1 MPGGMPIGGVSA
13 AQHGGSAPAVLSRL
27 QPSSDA
33 IDEMRAGLREL
44 REGQRELRALVLQML
59 EASRASRAPP
69 EPTAAATA
77 AVRTDAWFADVE
89 ERAAK
94 AEAEVERLRAA
105 NGAQAERQ
113 ATERH
118 LQAERQATERHLQAE
133 RQTKDRCVS
142 PNEGTTQIE
151 PPPPAAP
158 AAPAEAEVGATAAS
172 RELGTLSE
180 VQKKALSQARRL
192 AHDGV
197 GETQKAHGF
206 TLIVGNQKR
215 LLAKDDKGVP
225 VIGEINDPE
234 MYDYHERGFKVDE
247 FKHLQTAVKEDGAVV
262 VNEDTGEL
270 VGANYMV
277 CDIRCGDNAGGA
289 RHRSAS
295 AVAQLAG
302 PPGVEKSGCF
312 VVKASED
319 ACGPRTDERGH
330 LIQDSSAKLDV
341 FLPGERLPVKV
352 PVHDSAKVLGL
363 ELINAA
369 RNGEIDTVLD
379 VISQGVNVNYQDMNG
394 ATPLW
399 MSAVYGRAQIV
410 RILLKNGA
418 NPDLHTNHAKTPL
431 YEAADNGYED
441 IVRMLLDAGA
451 NRHIAEKNG
460 RIPID
465 VATASIRAMLKDD
478 TSGNTLLTA
487 GAATEISGK
496 SRRRLSAPAALV
508 RQTVPVQEPD
518 DTDAQ
523 RRGSQQVAEAQRMQR
538 PPG

>member
-1 MPGGMPIGGVSA
+1 MPGGVPVGGVSVA
-13 AQHGGSAPAVLSRL
+13 RHGGSAPALLPPL

-44 REGQRELRALVLQML
+44 REGQRELRALVVQML
-59 EASRASRAPP
+59 EASRATRASP

-113 ATERH
+113 ASEWH
-118 LQAERQATERHLQAE
+118 LQAEFQA
-133 RQTKDRCVS
+133 KDRRVS
-142 PNEGTTQIE
+142 PNVGMPRIE
-151 PPPPAAP
+151 PAPPAAP
-158 AAPAEAEVGATAAS
+158 AAPAEAVVSPTAAS

-180 VQKKALSQARRL
+180 VQKKVLSQARRL
-192 AHDGV
+192 AQEGT
-197 GETQKAHGF
+197 GEAQKAHGF

-234 MYDYHERGFKVDE
+234 MYDYHERRFKVDE

-262 VNEDTGEL
+262 INEDTGEL

-302 PPGVEKSGCF
+302 PPGVDKSGCF

-319 ACGPRTDERGH
+319 ACGPRTDAKGH
-330 LIQDSSAKLDV
+330 LIQDTSAKLDV

-352 PVHDSAKVLGL
+352 PVHDSTKALGL

-379 VISQGVNVNYQDMNG
+379 VIKQGVNVNYQDMNG

-399 MSAVYGRAQIV
+399 VSAVYGRAQIV
-410 RILLKNGA
+410 HILLENGA
-418 NPDLHTNHAKTPL
+418 DPDLHTNHAKTPL
-431 YEAADNGYED
+431 YEAADNGYTD
-441 IVRMLLDAGA
+441 IVRMLIDAGA

-460 RIPID
+460 RLPID
-465 VATASIRAMLKDD
+465 VATASIRTILMKESRRSLALVPDD
-478 TSGNTLLTA
+478 TSPVREPL
-487 GAATEISGK
+487 
-496 SRRRLSAPAALV
+496 PAHG
-508 RQTVPVQEPD
+508 E
-518 DTDAQ
+518 
-523 RRGSQQVAEAQRMQR
+523 RGSDQAAFSSREIHS
-538 PPG
+538 